1 MKGITQKGIT
11 ATEGFVYLEKINLSE
26 KAPTAMLQF
35 DVKGATTIRK
45 KTMKVNE
52 GFNLYDN
59 SGELD
64 EYKNN
69 YVVSSIN
76 GKEDYIEFLNGKRV
90 YIGQVC
96 GEVNEEQLRRIQIRE
111 TILSHLDMEKKL
123 YNKGIKV
130 LSLFFIDEVSHYK
143 QYDEAGQLKM
153 VFSPKCLKKNMK
165 KF

>member
-1 MKGITQKGIT
+1 
-11 ATEGFVYLEKINLSE
+11 
-26 KAPTAMLQF
+26 
-35 DVKGATTIRK
+35 
-45 KTMKVNE
+45 MKVNE

-143 QYDEAGQLKM
+143 QYDEAGQAQM